1 MRAGFCKVRRTLM
14 SPRSV
19 RETEDG
25 GLMQRAHSM
34 AFGSEVTKDGVRFAF
49 WAPTAQ
55 EVSLVLD
62 GADHPMPEA
71 GAGWRRL
78 TVPNAG
84 GGARYGYRIDGDLV
98 VPDPASRF
106 QPDDVSGFSEVIDP
120 RAYDWT
126 DSAWTGRPWEE
137 VVLYELHVGTATPQG
152 TYAALEGKLE
162 DLRDLGITAI
172 ELLPLADFKG
182 TRNWGYDGVLP
193 YAPDSVYGRP
203 DDLKRL
209 IDKAHALGLMVFL
222 DAVYNH
228 FGPAGN
234 YLNAYA
240 KTFFTERHQT
250 PWGAGINFDG
260 ETSGRVVRDFFIEN
274 SLYWLEEFHFD
285 GLRFDAVHA
294 ILDDSEKHFIGELAE
309 TIRARL
315 PGRHIHLV
323 LENEANQARW
333 LERDPQ
339 GEAIQHNAQWADDLH
354 HCWHVLLTGEDAGY
368 YASFADK
375 PVEHLARC
383 LSEGFA
389 YQGEPFPTLDNHPR
403 GEPSAH
409 LPPSA
414 FVTFLQNHDQVGN
427 RALGERLSDLC
438 DPQKL
443 ALARAGLILSPQIP
457 MLWMGEEWSATAPFL
472 FFVDFAP
479 DGELNKAVREGRRR
493 EFNSFAAFADD
504 TSVIPDPTEAKTFTD
519 SRIDWSERSDAP
531 HRAVLADTRNLLQI
545 RHQSVVPLTK
555 TRYLGAKTT
564 LPRPDIVDCTW
575 TYAGGWLRFVA
586 NVGSEDFTVE
596 RGSGQV
602 IWSSGMGNG
611 SIVLPSWTGVF
622 LTGVN

>member
-1 MRAGFCKVRRTLM
+1 MR
-14 SPRSV
+14 
-19 RETEDG
+19 
-25 GLMQRAHSM
+25 RAHTM
-34 AFGSEVTKDGVRFAF
+34 AFGSEMVKDGARFAL
-49 WAPTAQ
+49 WAPTAKDVTLVVDGTDHVIP
-55 EVSLVLD
+55 EVGD
-62 GADHPMPEA
+62 
-71 GAGWRRL
+71 GWRRL
-78 TVPNAG
+78 TLPGVHA
-84 GGARYGYRIDGDLV
+84 GARYGYRIDGDLV

-106 QPDDVSGFSEVIDP
+106 QPDDVSGLSEVIDA
-120 RAYDWT
+120 RAYGWSDHEW
-126 DSAWTGRPWEE
+126 AGRPWEE
-137 VVLYELHVGTATPQG
+137 TVLYELHVGTATPEG

-193 YAPDSVYGRP
+193 FAPDAAYGRP
-203 DDLKRL
+203 DDLKHL
-209 IDKAHALGLMVFL
+209 IDKAHSLGLMVFL

-274 SLYWLEEFHFD
+274 SLYWLEEYRFD
-285 GLRFDAVHA
+285 GIRFDAVHA
-294 ILDDSEKHFIGELAE
+294 ILDDSDKHFIGELAE

-333 LERDPQ
+333 LERGPD
-339 GEAIQHNAQWADDLH
+339 GKALQHDAQWADDLH

-375 PVEHLARC
+375 PVDHLARC

-389 YQGEPFPTLDNHPR
+389 YQGEPFPSLDNHPR
-403 GEPSAH
+403 GESSGH

-427 RALGERLSDLC
+427 RALGERLNALSD
-438 DPQKL
+438 PAKL
-443 ALARAGLILSPQIP
+443 ALARAGLLLSPQIP

-479 DGELNKAVREGRRR
+479 DAELNKAVREGRRR
-493 EFNSFAAFADD
+493 EFKSFAAFADD
-504 TSVIPDPTEAKTFTD
+504 TSVIPDPTEAKTFAD
-519 SRIDWSERSDAP
+519 SRIDWSERERAP

-545 RHQSVVPLTK
+545 RHQTVVPLTK
-555 TRYLGAKTT
+555 THYLGSQAT
-564 LPRPDIVDCTW
+564 LPRKDAVDCTW
-575 TYAGGWLRFVA
+575 TYEGGWLRFVA
-586 NVGSEDFTVE
+586 NFGDTALPVLRAG
-596 RGSGQV
+596 GQV
-602 IWSSGMGNG
+602 VWCNG
-611 SIVLPSWTGVF
+611 ADCDPANDTFELPSWTGLF
-622 LTGVN
+622 LTGVNR